1 MSEVPFD
8 KVVLSCD
15 ENPLFLPF
23 VPLIAKA
30 WQKFFPEVGIELGFV
45 CEVNPETGL
54 PLDSRVYQYMR
65 TMAERSKVNLTFLP
79 LVEGVSPCNLGKVGR
94 LIVAAEQGDA
104 VCLLHDVDSLPL
116 QREYF
121 IKLVEQRKKDTMLC
135 VHVPEVYGGSPYGR
149 FPMAPTTAE
158 GYLFKRII
166 NPENLSYT
174 ELINSWK
181 NLQVYDTNESIN
193 NKPDPFAGDNIY
205 FSDESLLRVLMNR
218 FREERLSMTTN
229 VVRHVANIHY
239 DWVNSTNVPNGPA
252 WGEWDREAL
261 TTGGMI
267 EANLLRPSWVY
278 EEELKEII
286 DYINED

>member
-15 ENPLFLPF
+15 ENPIFLPF
-23 VPLIAKA
+23 IPLVAKA
-30 WQKFFPEVGIELGFV
+30 WHKFFPEVVIELGFV
-45 CEVNPETGL
+45 CEVDPKNGL
-54 PLDSRVYQYMR
+54 PLDSRVEQYMD
-65 TMAERSKVNLTFLP
+65 TMAKTSKINITFLP
-79 LVEGVSPCNLGKVGR
+79 LVEGVSPNNLGKVGR

-104 VCLLHDVDSLPL
+104 VCLIHDVDSLPL
-116 QREYF
+116 QREYM
-121 IKLVEQRKKDTMLC
+121 IKLVEQRIKDTMLC
-135 VHVPEVYGGSPYGR
+135 VHVPEVYGNDPFGR

-158 GYLFKRII
+158 GYVFKRII

-181 NLQVYDTNESIN
+181 DLRVYDTNESIN
-193 NKPDPFAGDNIY
+193 NKPDPFSGDNIY

-218 FREERLSMTTN
+218 FREERLAMTTN
-229 VVRHVANIHY
+229 VVRDVANIHY
-239 DWVNSTNVPNGPA
+239 DWRNCTNIPDRGQWHTWN
-252 WGEWDREAL
+252 REAL

-267 EANLLRPSWVY
+267 EANLLRPGWVY
-278 EEELKEII
+278 QEDLQPII